1 MGYFYFCCIFIL
13 IIFPFLSCQERSP
26 KSLQYYEF
34 GPLPYPYSGYPYA
47 DPSIPND
54 AEYLIDEND
63 FSRTVP
69 NPRRKNRPYNSPIY
83 YIRLPPQPYMF
94 VPGLGYM
101 SQPPQ
106 SPMSEF
112 LNLPVDFVANG
123 KPSTIYQW
131 NANAQ
136 PPKPPTKPPKNPE
149 NQQSTMHKVPGPF
162 NFNGKP
168 ENVFVLRDS
177 YNALYGDALQ
187 NFYP

>member
-1 MGYFYFCCIFIL
+1 MGHLNFCSIFIL
-13 IIFPFLSCQERSP
+13 IIFPYLTHQDRSP
-26 KSLQYYEF
+26 KSLQFFDY
-34 GPLPYPYSGYPYA
+34 GPLPYPYSAYAYA
-47 DPSIPND
+47 DP
-54 AEYLIDEND
+54 AATEYLIDEND

-69 NPRRKNRPYNSPIY
+69 NSRRKNRPYDSPIY

-101 SQPPQ
+101 PQPPQ
-106 SPMSEF
+106 NAIPEF

-136 PPKPPTKPPKNPE
+136 PPKPPTPPTKPPKKQEP
-149 NQQSTMHKVPGPF
+149 QQSTMYNVPGQF

-177 YNALYGDALQ
+177 YNSLYGDALQ